1 MGTFLLALSLL
12 WALFGHT
19 VLCLAL
25 VNRIH
30 AVGIPIRF
38 GKLIWLSLVVIVPS
52 LPILFLF
59 WFWVRAQHL
68 GGTITLLTL
77 PPAALPYLATCWL
90 AAVAIIVHWFR
101 RHVTGSPPGSLR
113 SDRRRV
119 FQLLQNPETLDSEDH
134 EHHYLVRLPGNQI
147 LELEVAERG
156 LDVPGLPPTLD
167 GFTVL
172 HLSDLHFTG
181 LVAKAYFQEMVQIS
195 NDLAPDLVVL
205 TGDLIDSPTCLDW
218 IPDTLGR
225 LRGRLGCYFILGN
238 HDLEVGSQVV
248 RATLEKAGLID
259 LGGRWVELQTGDE
272 CIVLAGNELPWLAPA
287 ADFKHAPPPA
297 RRGGPVRIALAH
309 SPDQLP
315 WAQRNEVDLLL
326 AGHLHGGQIRIPF
339 LGPIVSPSWHGV
351 RYASGVFHSPPTL
364 MHVSRGVSGEVPL
377 RLNCRPEIAKLT
389 LHPDSLPNR
398 TPDRT
403 A

>member
-1 MGTFLLALSLL
+1 MRTFLLVLSLL

-19 VLCLAL
+19 VLCIAL
-25 VNRIH
+25 VNRAH
-30 AVGIPIRF
+30 AAGFPIRF
-38 GKLIWLSLVVIVPS
+38 GKLLWLSLIVIIPA

-68 GGTITLLTL
+68 GGTITLSTL

-113 SDRRRV
+113 SDRHRV
-119 FQLLQNPETLDSEDH
+119 FRLLQEPENLDSKQH
-134 EHHYLVRLPGNQI
+134 EHHFLVRLPGNQI
-147 LELEVAERG
+147 LELDVVERG
-156 LDVPGLPPTLD
+156 LNLQGLPPTLD
-167 GFTVL
+167 GFTIL

-181 LVAKAYFQEMVQIS
+181 LVAKAYFQEVVQIA
-195 NDLAPDLVVL
+195 NDLTPDLVLL
-205 TGDLIDSPTCLDW
+205 TGDLIDNPACLDW

-238 HDLEVGSQVV
+238 HDLEVGSQMV
-248 RATLEKAGLID
+248 RATCDEAGLID
-259 LGGRWVELQTGDE
+259 LGGRWVELQTGNGN
-272 CIVLAGNELPWLAPA
+272 IVLAGNELPWLTPA
-287 ADFKHAPPPA
+287 ADLEQAPPPA
-297 RRGGPVRIALAH
+297 NQGGPLRIALTH
-309 SPDQLP
+309 SPDQMP
-315 WAQRNEVDLLL
+315 WAQRHDVDLLL

-339 LGPIVSPSWHGV
+339 LGPLVSPSWHGV

-377 RLNCRPEIAKLT
+377 RLNCRPEITKLT
-389 LHPDSLPNR
+389 LHSDSLQNR
-398 TPDRT
+398 TT
-403 A
+403 